1 MGLKMI
7 DIIINI
13 LLVVLGVFFVVVLA
27 VCAIAPLFISK
38 DSTTG
43 RKPLVRLGEG
53 RGQAK

>member
-1 MGLKMI
+1 MI
-7 DIIINI
+7 EIIVNI
-13 LLVVLGVFFVVVLA
+13 LLVVLGAGIGVVLA

-43 RKPLVRLGEG
+43 SNPLVRLGEG

>member
-1 MGLKMI
+1 MI
-7 DIIINI
+7 EIILYII
-13 LLVVLGVFFVVVLA
+13 LVVLGVALFVVLA

-43 RKPLVRLGEG
+43 SNPLVRLGEG

>member
-1 MGLKMI
+1 M
-7 DIIINI
+7 IINI
-13 LLVVLGVFFVVVLA
+13 LLVLLGVFFGVVLA

-43 RKPLVRLGEG
+43 KQPLIRLGEG